1 MLYFQLDH
9 GKSNL
14 SLKPAAANKGVVVAA
29 NPSVLELS
37 RQTSS
42 MLEVRGAGLHKKET
56 QSDQK

>member
-1 MLYFQLDH
+1 MLSH